1 LRLSPARRGLYLSLP
16 SVLFLCILAAAE
28 LAFRLIA
35 PPVSALQLFV
45 WAPEQHQAFTDKRS
59 VSIFEGDPLL
69 FWRLRSGLDRVIWD
83 FTVVSTNAE
92 HLRHPRPL
100 APKPA
105 GGFRIVCLGDSV
117 TFGYRVPVVFPDKPT
132 VYDPY
137 AQPYPRLL
145 EDQLRAANP
154 GRWIEVVAL
163 AVPGY
168 SSHQGR
174 AWLQHAV
181 GELQPD
187 LVTACFG
194 WNDVSLRLATD
205 RAAMPTGPLHTA
217 LRAAAA
223 SSQIVSHLALRLRRR
238 PSAPAAGIAVPRV
251 PAEDFVDNH
260 LAIAEL
266 ARQRGAAVAVI
277 GTVYRDDTTFP
288 DEAGRLRGHRQ
299 ALRRAMEARGIPYL
313 EVPQLTEAGYPE
325 NRQFFGELI
334 HPNAGGHRLFADA
347 LLAFLSERGLLKGL
361 RLAAEARR

>member
-1 LRLSPARRGLYLSLP
+1 
-16 SVLFLCILAAAE
+16 
-28 LAFRLIA
+28 
-35 PPVSALQLFV
+35 SALQLFV
-45 WAPEQHQAFTDKRS
+45 SEPEQHQGFTDKRS
-59 VSIFEGDPLL
+59 VTIFEGDPLL
-69 FWRLRSGLDRVIWD
+69 FWRLRPGLDRVIWD
-83 FTVVSTNAE
+83 FTVVSTNAQ

-117 TFGYRVPVVFPDKPT
+117 TFGFRVPLVFPDKPT

-145 EDQLRAANP
+145 EDRLRAANP
-154 GRWIEVVAL
+154 GRWIEVIAL

-174 AWLQHAV
+174 AWLQRAA

-194 WNDVSLRLATD
+194 WNDVTLRLATD
-205 RAAMPTGPLHTA
+205 RAAMPTGPLHAA

-223 SSQIVSHLALRLRRR
+223 RSQLVAHLALRL
-238 PSAPAAGIAVPRV
+238 PSAPAASGAVPRV
-251 PAEDFVDNH
+251 PADDFADNH

-266 ARQRGAAVAVI
+266 ARRQGAAVVVI
-277 GTVYRDDTTFP
+277 GAVYRDDVTSP

-299 ALRRAMEARGIPYL
+299 ALRRAVEARGIPYL
-313 EVPQLTEAGYPE
+313 EIPELTEAGYPE

-334 HPNAGGHRLFADA
+334 HPNAEGHRRFADA
-347 LLAFLSERGLLKGL
+347 VLAFLSERGLLKGL
-361 RLAAEARR
+361 KPAGDARR